1 MKKRMILPLL
11 LLLPLLLCTSAAAL
25 EQDELRERQEEFFA
39 VDELEQMGS
48 EYLGPVEISESMD
61 INSVLSTVLD
71 GGKQSVAGVVKQ
83 VIKSCLILLT
93 IVLLFGLVEGLN
105 NGAGSGTSMAMHLA
119 CALAITAV
127 AVGDMFALV
136 GMGRTSMEQ
145 MQAFSR
151 VLLPSVAAASAAA
164 GAPGAAAAK
173 QLATMLFSDLFL
185 TVINQLLLPLT
196 FAYIAASAA
205 YAAVGNEGLKRI
217 GSCLKWVVNTVLGV
231 FLLAFIGYLN
241 LSGAIAGSADAVT
254 VKAAKFTVSNMV
266 PVVGGILSDATE
278 TVLAGA
284 SVLRGAIGVFG
295 ALTVFAMCITP
306 FLQLGAHYLAY
317 KVTSALA
324 ATVADSRT
332 ATLIDAIGGAF
343 GLVLGMTAACALVLI
358 ISMIS
363 AVTMMTP

>member
-1 MKKRMILPLL
+1 MRRKFILL
-11 LLLPLLLCTSAAAL
+11 LFLLPIFLYGYAAAV
-25 EQDELRERQEEFFA
+25 EEDELRLRQEELFA
-39 VDELEQMGS
+39 VDELEQMGR
-48 EYLGPVEISESMD
+48 EHLGQVEIHETMD
-61 INSVLSTVLD
+61 INSVLRSVLD
-71 GGKQSVAGVVKQ
+71 NGKQSATGVVKQ

-93 IVLLFGLVEGLN
+93 IVLLFGLVEGL
-105 NGAGSGTSMAMHLA
+105 GEGTSSGSTTMAMHLA

-127 AVGDMFALV
+127 AVGDMFSLV
-136 GMGRTSMEQ
+136 GMGRTAMEQ
-145 MQAFSR
+145 METFSK

-173 QLATMLFSDLFL
+173 QLATMLFSDLLL
-185 TVINQLLLPLT
+185 TLINQLLLPLT
-196 FAYIAASAA
+196 FGYIAVSVA
-205 YAAVGNEGLKRI
+205 YAALGNEGLKRI
-217 GSCLKWVVNTVLGV
+217 GSCLKWVVNTVLAV

-241 LSGAIAGSADAVT
+241 LSGAIAGSTDAVT

-266 PVVGGILSDATE
+266 PVVGGILSDAAE

-295 ALTVFAMCITP
+295 ALTVFAICLTP

-324 ATVADSRT
+324 ATVANSRT
-332 ATLIDAIGGAF
+332 ASLIDAIGGAF
-343 GLVLGMTAACALVLI
+343 GLVLGMTASCALLLI
-358 ISMIS
+358 ISMVS